1 MNLLNNIFNT
11 NNSKEIA
18 TAFHH
23 DSIRTA
29 MVQAIADLKS
39 ERNREL
45 EPLSSQI
52 SQAVIAHDK
61 ARIAFELAEQNKRA
75 AEQSLNKTRHTFNH
89 QISRVE
95 ARLLACVPDS
105 INETIE
111 LLKHDLRVLC
121 GQLPPAPVTG
131 FTAKARRQAAARN
144 ELIKVM
150 DDRRESLRDGISK
163 CNDLR
168 LKSIDDINNG
178 LAKIRTTLDMP
189 PMASMQ

>member
-1 MNLLNNIFNT
+1 MINLFNT
-11 NNSKEIA
+11 TSHKQAPANPAQAEN
-18 TAFHH
+18 
-23 DSIRTA
+23 RTTL
-29 MVQAIADLKS
+29 VQAIADLKS

-45 EPLSSQI
+45 EPLNHDYGQS
-52 SQAVIAHDK
+52 VIAFDTAK
-61 ARIAFELAEQNKRA
+61 QALEIAEQNKRA

-150 DDRRESLRDGISK
+150 DDRRESLRNAITQAEG
-163 CNDLR
+163 LR
-168 LKSIDDINNG
+168 LSSVEDITDG
-178 LAKIRTTLDMP
+178 LQTIRKALDMP
-189 PMASMQ
+189 PAVSN